1 MSEVRMQELPDYKPG
16 TFCWVELG
24 TSDGE
29 AAKKFYTQ
37 LFGWD
42 YVDHP
47 MGPGMVYT
55 MLTLDGKDVA
65 ALYTLMPDM
74 VAQGI
79 PPNWLSYVSVTN
91 VDETAAKAKAPPF
104 TTFPVV
110 SSGMSSVQQT
120 PTKPETFIQTCLVGP
135 NKGSPAVQLNTQ
147 SSTMVT
153 EGLAACTRSL
163 LKWDRSRRTGSF
175 TSQSRTATRQFKKQ
189 LSLVRAQ

>member
-1 MSEVRMQELPDYKPG
+1 MSEVRMQEVPDYKPG

-55 MLTLDGKDVA
+55 MLTLQGKDVA
-65 ALYTLMPDM
+65 ALYTLMPDI

-91 VDETAAKAKAPPF
+91 VDETAAKAKTAVRAPHFAALGP
-104 TTFPVV
+104 TT
-110 SSGMSSVQQT
+110 
-120 PTKPETFIQTCLVGP
+120 
-135 NKGSPAVQLNTQ
+135 PAKRW
-147 SSTMVT
+147 
-153 EGLAACTRSL
+153 EEC
-163 LKWDRSRRTGSF
+163 
-175 TSQSRTATRQFKKQ
+175 ATRP
-189 LSLVRAQ
+189 RA